1 MTLWPPEPPQ
11 GLTDEEL
18 IIIGNPI
25 TPRFGTPQGDAN
37 IPPPP
42 PGFIDWI
49 NGANNLIN
57 GANNLVFS
65 KGA

>member
-1 MTLWPPEPPQ
+1 MRT
-11 GLTDEEL
+11 T
-18 IIIGNPI
+18 I
-25 TPRFGTPQGDAN
+25 TPVDEVNTEFLVHPPRPLFAN
-37 IPPPP
+37 VQDELSPVPPPP

-65 KGA
+65 KGV